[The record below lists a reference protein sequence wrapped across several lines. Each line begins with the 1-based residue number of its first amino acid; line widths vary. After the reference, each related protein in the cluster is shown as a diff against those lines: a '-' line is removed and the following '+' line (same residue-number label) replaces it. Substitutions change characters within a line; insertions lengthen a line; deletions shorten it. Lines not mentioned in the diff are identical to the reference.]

1 MKKSARLQ
9 TTFFNELASKG
20 VQDELGLTIHETLML
35 CMPPGG
41 SFEEYTREAAVI
53 IDEWITRLR
62 SGTYLQEYGRLRF
75 VDENGIQR
83 DCCLG
88 VLCDVVGLDVN
99 AARPEITPKDCPIL
113 PDGDEGDYTVF
124 GRIMGYLGILDCHYF
139 SNRNDA
145 DAGKGDNYISVATG
159 GRIEGE
165 WSFAQIADE
174 IQALK
179 EKTLTPR
186 LQPETD

>member
-1 MKKSARLQ
+1 MAEKWKPRTPQ
-9 TTFFNELASKG
+9 
-20 VQDELGLTIHETLML
+20 
-35 CMPPGG
+35 
-41 SFEEYTREAAVI
+41 EAAVI

-62 SGTYLQEYGRLRF
+62 SGEYVQGHGRLRSF
-75 VDENGIQR
+75 DKKGTQR

-99 AARPEITPKDCPIL
+99 AAGKDCPIL
-113 PDGDEGDYTVF
+113 PDGYEGDYTVF
-124 GRIMGYLGILDCHYF
+124 GPTMRYLGIEDFYYF

-145 DAGKGDNYISVATG
+145 NKGDEYSSVATENG
-159 GRIEGE
+159 IEGR

-179 EKTLTPR
+179 EKTL
-186 LQPETD
+186 QPKTD